1 MIRCGY
7 IIITHLYCILAE
19 YIVVLHQAGKGA
31 GEPMKQR
38 IEDFELKVLGL
49 VLVAGVL
56 LWIVAMSQVVS
67 Q

>member
-1 MIRCGY
+1 
-7 IIITHLYCILAE
+7 
-19 YIVVLHQAGKGA
+19 
-31 GEPMKQR
+31 MKQR

-56 LWIVAMSQVVS
+56 LWIVAMSQNTAVG